1 MDGARVRFWNGIK
14 INAAS
19 FLVLGRK
26 QEPRR
31 KMKTNKEKENTCWR
45 TNWWHVSWA
54 DKDYELIRKTSIRL
68 GWFQDLKSARLTNV
82 NVSTNF
88 RASNS
93 DQIVQRLKT
102 ICATTQHHLQLVDQC
117 ACVQQRSNLSC
128 GELLLTCKWWWIRLI
143 HAGKCVKLCEKKIRQ
158 KNDVMWYDWW

>member
-1 MDGARVRFWNGIK
+1 MQGWAEFMDGARVRFWNGIK

-54 DKDYELIRKTSIRL
+54 DKDYELIRKTSIKLNGFKISNQL
-68 GWFQDLKSARLTNV
+68 GWTSSTCRPISVRPTATKSSMR
-82 NVSTNF
+82 
-88 RASNS
+88 
-93 DQIVQRLKT
+93 RLKT
-102 ICATTQHHLQLVDQC
+102 TCAATKHHLQLVDQC
-117 ACVQQRSNLSC
+117 ACVQQRSNPAC
-128 GELLLTCKWWWIRLI
+128 GKPSAAFPPICILLATATRSSKRRTTTHL
-143 HAGKCVKLCEKKIRQ
+143 
-158 KNDVMWYDWW
+158 